1 MLMMI
6 LAIVSCQLGSAG
18 NGGRYRSACLSCRP
32 GLRATWRHF
41 CILRTIQTFFAYCV
55 QHRPLPIVYFVCFI
69 LRSMVM
75 KEWVRRGCRLW
86 TFLIYVTNQN
96 IHLLHCCI
104 CILFLYIL
112 SLTLYWLLLA
122 WAARPWSVKDYEED
136 DIFVMFCWIFS
147 LFYSVCFAI
156 ALLHALYAPN
166 VAIPSLPPDIWM
178 LFIYFCGRQRN
189 RSSGLLP
196 RA

>member
-1 MLMMI
+1 MYILLIILMKI
-6 LAIVSCQLGSAG
+6 LAIVSCQLGSASKG
-18 NGGRYRSACLSCRP
+18 AAIYLLYLIYVCISWWLCWWWSWPLLYLANWVVPVMGAAIAPPVFLVDRVCEL
-32 GLRATWRHF
+32 LDAT
-41 CILRTIQTFFAYCV
+41 FAYCV

-112 SLTLYWLLLA
+112 LSL
-122 WAARPWSVKDYEED
+122 
-136 DIFVMFCWIFS
+136 
-147 LFYSVCFAI
+147 
-156 ALLHALYAPN
+156 N
-166 VAIPSLPPDIWM
+166 
-178 LFIYFCGRQRN
+178 
-189 RSSGLLP
+189 
-196 RA
+196 